1 MTAAGTTLAV
11 PQMVRRWTQR
21 APHAPAVRQGSHTR
35 DYQAVAGLARAV
47 ADRLAAAGIR
57 AEDRVAVLAD
67 RSADLPAV
75 LLGIAAAGAVCV
87 PMDATHPAD
96 RLRYVA
102 TDAQARLLLTDG
114 TQQVPPTLAGLP
126 VLRLDTLAPVSGEV
140 DFDGHPQ
147 QLACL
152 LYTSGSTGRPKGV
165 GVTHGA
171 LANCLTATAEAL
183 TYAPGERLLAVT
195 PLTFDIAMLELLMP
209 LTTGG
214 QVEIA
219 SREQARSGPDLA
231 QLLATTTPRYLHATP
246 LTWQMLFTAGWT
258 GDGGLVAL
266 IGGDRV
272 PPALGGRLAERV
284 ERVHHLYGPTEATMY
299 AVSDIVPPGP
309 QPAVLPIGTAIPGT
323 RAVVLDRAL
332 RPVPPGTV
340 GELCLGGVCLAR
352 GYLGRPALTAE
363 RFVPDPDHP
372 GERLYRTGDR
382 ALVLPDG
389 RLELR
394 GRDDD
399 QVKIRGHRIELGE
412 IENVMSEHPDVAVAA
427 AVVVPVGAD
436 QRLVGYVQLRPAASA
451 SALDTLRAYL
461 RDKLPGHMRPT
472 AIGALRTMPTT
483 TTGKVDRAALARIR
497 LP

>member
-1 MTAAGTTLAV
+1 MTATSTAIAV
-11 PQMVRRWTQR
+11 PQLVRPWTR
-21 APHAPAVRQGSHTR
+21 HAPQAAAVRQGNQSR
-35 DYQAVAGLARAV
+35 DYGAVTGLARAV
-47 ADRLAAAGIR
+47 ADRLAAAGVR

-67 RSADLPAV
+67 RSADLPAA
-75 LLGIAAAGAVCV
+75 LLGIAASGAVCV
-87 PMDATHPAD
+87 PMDATHPPD
-96 RLRYVA
+96 RLGYVA
-102 TDAQARLLLTDG
+102 ADAQARLLLTDG
-114 TQQVPPTLAGLP
+114 TQPVPPVLAGLP
-126 VLRLDTLAPVSGEV
+126 VLRLDTLAPAPGEV
-140 DFDGHPQ
+140 GFDGHPY
-147 QLACL
+147 QLAYL

-171 LANCLTATAEAL
+171 LANCLSTTARAVG
-183 TYAPGERLLAVT
+183 YAPGERWLAVT
-195 PLTFDIAMLELLMP
+195 PLTFDIAMLELLLP
-209 LTTGG
+209 LCAGG

-219 SREQARSGPDLA
+219 GREQARSGPELA
-231 QLLATTTPRYLHATP
+231 RLLSVTIPRYLHATP

-258 GDGGLVAL
+258 GASGLVAL

-272 PPALGGRLAERV
+272 PPALGGRLADRV
-284 ERVHHLYGPTEATMY
+284 ARVHHLYGPTEATMY
-299 AVSDIVPPGP
+299 AVSDIVRPGP
-309 QPAVLPIGTAIPGT
+309 QPAALPIGTAIPGT
-323 RAVVLDRAL
+323 RAVVLDSAL
-332 RPVPPGTV
+332 RPVPHGTV

-352 GYLGRPALTAE
+352 GYLGRPALTAQ

-382 ALVLPDG
+382 ARLLPDG

-427 AVVVPVGAD
+427 AVVVPAGAD
-436 QRLVGYVQLRPAASA
+436 QRLVAYVQLHPAAPA
-451 SALDTLRAYL
+451 TALDTLRAYL
-461 RDKLPGHMRPT
+461 RDKLPGPMRPT

-483 TTGKVDRAALARIR
+483 TTGKVDRSALARIR